1 MKTIFLSL
9 TLSMLILDSSAQAVA
24 NIVNAVAVII
34 TPDAVNS
41 VAQVQETLNY
51 TRNFLSFKVYEEER
65 ELSSNETLNLLQQI
79 EPDLKRRYSV
89 GNIIRPTS
97 LVIAAGGVYLVYDAL
112 KGTDKLGVV
121 KGETYPYVSRSLPK
135 TLSGIGLFLIGGC
148 LFEYGNDLKENA
160 IGKYNVKVKASG
172 NISQFRLGIT
182 PNGNFGAYLSLK

>member
-1 MKTIFLSL
+1 MKTIFLLL
-9 TLSMLILDSSAQAVA
+9 TLSILIVDSSAKGG
-24 NIVNAVAVII
+24 NNSVNAVAII
-34 TPDAVNS
+34 MTPDS
-41 VAQVQETLNY
+41 VSSVTQVQDTLRY
-51 TRNFLSFKVYEEER
+51 ARNFLSFKVYEKEK

-79 EPDLKRRYSV
+79 EPNLKRKYSV
-89 GNIIRPTS
+89 GQIMRPTS
-97 LVIAAGGVYLVYDAL
+97 LAIAAGGMYLVYDAL

-172 NISQFRLGIT
+172 NISQFRLGVT
-182 PNGNFGAYLSLK
+182 PNGNFGAYISLK